1 MCRSTRWYRV
11 DCRIGSLENGAERVF
26 SSVIV
31 DCRIGS
37 LERTVQRA
45 LTVFAVDCRIGSL
58 EIVLLY
64 LDIEDLC

>member
-1 MCRSTRWYRV
+1 MHIPYGV

-37 LERTVQRA
+37 LEKSPFTSKGITA
-45 LTVFAVDCRIGSL
+45 S
-58 EIVLLY
+58 
-64 LDIEDLC
+64 